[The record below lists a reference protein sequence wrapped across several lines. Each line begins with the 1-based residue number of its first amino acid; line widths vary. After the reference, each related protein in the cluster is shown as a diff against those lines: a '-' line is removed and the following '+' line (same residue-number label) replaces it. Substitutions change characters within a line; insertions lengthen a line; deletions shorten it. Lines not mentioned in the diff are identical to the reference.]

1 MAQLNIIAPQA
12 PPDAAIPG
20 DSVEQMIDKLNS
32 NFDEI
37 YTGDFI
43 VPREQIIDERDQ
55 GDTIYIGKA
64 DPGELESAATWQIQ
78 KVTFTR
84 NGALTETEIRFADN
98 DTNFDNI
105 WDDRTTLD
113 YTP

>member
-1 MAQLNIIAPQA
+1 MPQLNSIPPQA
-12 PPDAAIPG
+12 PPDDAIPG
-20 DSVEQMIDKLNS
+20 DSLEEMIAKLNG

-37 YTGDFI
+37 YSGDFV

-64 DPGELESAATWQIQ
+64 DPGELEASATWQIQ
-78 KVTFTR
+78 KITFTR

-98 DTNFDNI
+98 DILFDNV